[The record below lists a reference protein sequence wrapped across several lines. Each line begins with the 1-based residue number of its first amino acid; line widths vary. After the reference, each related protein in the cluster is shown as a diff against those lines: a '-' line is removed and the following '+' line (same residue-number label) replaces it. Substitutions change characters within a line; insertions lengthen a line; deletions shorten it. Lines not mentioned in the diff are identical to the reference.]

1 MEVKPTQ
8 TKELI
13 NLILES
19 RRLFG
24 TDIKTKNMRHQW
36 IWKTQ
41 ELIERGIHMK
51 DTGKFPGKTSTLLRR
66 KTDHS

>member
-1 MEVKPTQ
+1 MEVQPIK

-13 NLILES
+13 GLILES
-19 RRLFG
+19 RKLFG

-41 ELIERGIHMK
+41 ELMDRGIHLIQ
-51 DTGKFPGKTSTLLRR
+51 TGRFPGKSGSVLRR
-66 KTDHS
+66 KTDHI